1 MIQAFEGLAFDA
13 ADLLVLAASLLVSL
27 AIIYFDSREQQFP
40 LALCVG
46 LTFLG
51 ILWCIKQTFIPL
63 SLIPLSLGMGAIFL
77 YNRLVREILG
87 SGDLLLFMISG
98 LFLPMNELG
107 LFLVLAGGLGLVG
120 FGVERCWRRKSSLKL
135 PFSWAILASLWIT
148 FVLFSTRSFT

>member
-107 LFLVLAGGLGLVG
+107 LFLVLAGGLVLSGLVSNG
-120 FGVERCWRRKSSLKL
+120 AGAGK
-135 PFSWAILASLWIT
+135 AA
-148 FVLFSTRSFT
+148 